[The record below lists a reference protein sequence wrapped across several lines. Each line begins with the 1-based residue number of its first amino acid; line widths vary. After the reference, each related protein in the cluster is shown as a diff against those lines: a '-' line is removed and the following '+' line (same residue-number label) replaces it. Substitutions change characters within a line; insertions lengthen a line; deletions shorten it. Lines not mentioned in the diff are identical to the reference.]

1 MSESHYARI
10 ASLYDRFVK
19 TDYDVPFFINET
31 KKAGSSVLELMAG
44 TGRLTIPLLEAGV
57 QVTAVDFSAEM
68 LAVLRT
74 KLSQKGLNAAIHQ
87 MDIRALDLGEQ
98 FEQIILP
105 FQAFPEIT
113 DIEDQQQTLR
123 GIYKHLKPGGE
134 FICTLHNPTARLK
147 YVDNQLQLAARQ
159 EQDNGG
165 NLLVWLLQK
174 YDPITR
180 LVEVLEFFEEYDSDG
195 LLAAKR
201 YSALQFHLLERDT
214 FIKLVDETGF
224 EVARVY
230 GDYNYAP
237 FVDDSSPFMIWVLRR
252 TA

>member
-1 MSESHYARI
+1 LSELNCVTPKFFRLPCRRSGTCHY
-10 ASLYDRFVK
+10 F
-19 TDYDVPFFINET
+19 P
-31 KKAGSSVLELMAG
+31 
-44 TGRLTIPLLEAGV
+44 GR
-57 QVTAVDFSAEM
+57 
-68 LAVLRT
+68 
-74 KLSQKGLNAAIHQ
+74 
-87 MDIRALDLGEQ
+87 
-98 FEQIILP
+98 
-105 FQAFPEIT
+105 
-113 DIEDQQQTLR
+113 
-123 GIYKHLKPGGE
+123 Y
-134 FICTLHNPTARLK
+134 
-147 YVDNQLQLAARQ
+147 NQLQLAARQ

-195 LLAAKR
+195 LMAARR